1 MDISQAPINA
11 QVFIVVDRYKKIR
24 MNRVASALR
33 KSASIIEQL
42 ICQLEPKYRRYIR
55 FQLRNLQYTL
65 IVSTFIDKTKLNKK
79 KLNLEKNIVN
89 VTVVETW
96 RYVFD
101 GHIYISTQIHTYI
114 HTYIHICK
122 YSYILPSINCIYIYI
137 TIFLRQY

>member
-1 MDISQAPINA
+1 
-11 QVFIVVDRYKKIR
+11 

-55 FQLRNLQYTL
+55 FQWRILQYTL
-65 IVSTFIDKTKLNKK
+65 IVSTFLDKTKLNKK

-89 VTVVETW
+89 VTVIETP

-101 GHIYISTQIHTYI
+101 GNICIDTYMHRYI
-114 HTYIHICK
+114 HTYIHIH
-122 YSYILPSINCIYIYI
+122 IHTYIYTNAFI
-137 TIFLRQY
+137 YLRA

>member
-1 MDISQAPINA
+1 
-11 QVFIVVDRYKKIR
+11 

-101 GHIYISTQIHTYI
+101 GHIYIDTYMHRYIHTHTHTYI
-114 HTYIHICK
+114 YAST
-122 YSYILPSINCIYIYI
+122 LIY
-137 TIFLRQY
+137 LRA